1 MKKVEI
7 ALAVLVLVVLG
18 AIGWD
23 RIVDPLL
30 HRETYRGEVRT
41 LYENLHLGMTK
52 EQVRRETESGRYPH
66 LDFHR
71 EGQLWLGSAPL
82 EFGAGNWV
90 LAIEFQD
97 DQVFSVRVRKGD
109 GLQDIHHPIDAPPD
123 KLASKNFAAA
133 SSASAKRS
141 SAAATSP
148 FLSLLRQGWREFT
161 DQLFHCQMGNG
172 AGVTALPGSAAFSC
186 PAGRGNGLNE
196 PSWSIHPAM

>member
-1 MKKVEI
+1 MGIRTRGVSMKKVEI

-90 LAIEFQD
+90 LAIGF
-97 DQVFSVRVRKGD
+97 RA
-109 GLQDIHHPIDAPPD
+109 ITC
-123 KLASKNFAAA
+123 
-133 SSASAKRS
+133 SASAFAKAMAFKTFTIPSRRRR
-141 SAAATSP
+141 TRWRRGSP
-148 FLSLLRQGWREFT
+148 ILIQREESLE
-161 DQLFHCQMGNG
+161 
-172 AGVTALPGSAAFSC
+172 
-186 PAGRGNGLNE
+186 
-196 PSWSIHPAM
+196 